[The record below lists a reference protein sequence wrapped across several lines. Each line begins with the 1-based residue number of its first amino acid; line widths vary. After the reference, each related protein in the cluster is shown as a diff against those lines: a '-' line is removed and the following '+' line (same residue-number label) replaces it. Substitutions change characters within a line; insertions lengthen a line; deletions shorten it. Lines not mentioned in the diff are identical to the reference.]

1 MACQTCRRKKVR
13 CDRGRPRCKN
23 CMDKGL
29 DCRYH
34 GERRLKRFSQDG
46 PDSDTARTRPSALHS
61 RSEIPSPPMQSPDSL
76 TLPPQRQ
83 SQPDPGGPV
92 DLVDQ
97 ILGGGPSSLP
107 NHRSASVWMRTERG
121 DEYTGPS
128 SGISAISDQ
137 GLAWM
142 KRKAGNC
149 ELLCTAV
156 AQVRR
161 TLLSHLRQPKCVS
174 PALWDMHPFQTPFKG
189 MPPWDVVQEYVDAYF
204 DHVQVIYPIVE
215 KEAFLHQLA
224 QYREDTPANSMSWRA
239 LLFAVL
245 ASGCRAAHSDE
256 TALAFRNS
264 GSEAWSYFVVA
275 LSMEQSLVH
284 VTTDLT
290 AVQAL
295 AVMTVF
301 AQGASSPQRL
311 EYTLC
316 STTVRVAYS
325 LALHC
330 APADEWE
337 LFSEEKRARSR
348 TFWVVYCLDKTLALR
363 CGRPSMI
370 DDAEIS
376 TPIPALNP
384 ATTSFS
390 NNTPRVD
397 FFLSL
402 CQCSRIYGKI
412 SRNLYS
418 AFALNKSCRDL
429 ANTAREL
436 LADVQ
441 IWRDSLPPATRV
453 RRSSFSSETIEGI
466 PKSQRL
472 HLQMSYYYV
481 TCAVYRRFTPIFCH
495 GDEDENTVQ
504 DMLAGAAPISH
515 IEAARSMILL
525 TKHIDVESYTPGWL
539 VFYMP
544 MTALLTV
551 FLHILGNP
559 REPSAPHDIALMEV
573 IVGFFGR
580 LEYVTSGEACFT
592 QVAEFVRQ
600 ARSLIHETARA
611 SALERRDSP
620 VVVNLT
626 RVHSLASVR
635 PSQESQCNPAESELL
650 HTGETQHDFSPIM
663 LPAHPVADTSRQAPS
678 QLPDDSIV
686 FGATQVPRLQA
697 NYDPWLDNWPP
708 LEVWD
713 ETILNT

>member
-1 MACQTCRRKKVR
+1 MACQTCRRRKVR

-23 CMDKGL
+23 CMDKAL

-34 GERRLKRFSQDG
+34 GERPLKRFSRDG
-46 PDSDTARTRPSALHS
+46 PESDIARTRPTALHP
-61 RSEIPSPPMQSPDSL
+61 RSETPSPPMQSPDSL
-76 TLPPQRQ
+76 PLPRQ
-83 SQPDPGGPV
+83 GHSQPDPARAV

-97 ILGGGPSSLP
+97 ILGGGPPSPPS
-107 NHRSASVWMRTERG
+107 HRSASVWMRTERG

-161 TLLSHLRQPKCVS
+161 TLLGHLRQPKCIT
-174 PALWDMHPFQTPFKG
+174 PGLWDMHPFQTPIKG
-189 MPPWDVVQEYVDAYF
+189 LPPCHVVQEYVDAYF
-204 DHVQVIYPIVE
+204 DHVQVIYPILD
-215 KEAFLHQLA
+215 KESFLHQLA
-224 QYREDTPANSMSWRA
+224 LYHEDVPAKSMSWRA

-256 TALAFRNS
+256 TALAFRTS

-301 AQGASSPQRL
+301 AQGCSSPQRL

-337 LFSEEKRARSR
+337 LFLEEKRARSR
-348 TFWVVYCLDKTLALR
+348 TFWVIYCLDKTLALR

-376 TPIPALNP
+376 TPIPAPRP
-384 ATTSFS
+384 ATTSSS
-390 NNTPRVD
+390 NETSTFD

-402 CQCSRIYGKI
+402 CQCSRICSKI

-418 AFALNKSCRDL
+418 AFALNQSCRDL
-429 ANTAREL
+429 AKTARQL

-441 IWRDSLPPATRV
+441 IWRNSLPPPTRV
-453 RRSSFSSETIEGI
+453 RRSSFSTETIEGL
-466 PKSQRL
+466 PKAQRL
-472 HLQMSYYYV
+472 HLQMAYYYV
-481 TCAVYRRFTPIFCH
+481 TCAIYRRFTPLFCH
-495 GDEDENTVQ
+495 GDEDENMVQ
-504 DMLAGAAPISH
+504 EMLAGAAPISH

-551 FLHILGNP
+551 FLNLLGNP
-559 REPSAPHDIALMEV
+559 REPSAPPDIALMEV
-573 IVGFFGR
+573 VVGFFGR
-580 LEYVTSGEACFT
+580 LEYMTSGEACFT
-592 QVAEFVRQ
+592 EVAQFVRQ
-600 ARSLIHETARA
+600 ARTIVHETARA

-620 VVVNLT
+620 VDLHLT
-626 RVHSLASVR
+626 GIHSLASVQS
-635 PSQESQCNPAESELL
+635 SQESQRNAAE
-650 HTGETQHDFSPIM
+650 GESLQTRETRHDFIPITPS
-663 LPAHPVADTSRQAPS
+663 LHPVAESSRQAQS
-678 QLPDDSIV
+678 QLPDDNHL
-686 FGATQVPRLQA
+686 FGATHIPRLQA
-697 NYDPWLDNWPP
+697 NYDPWLENWPP

-713 ETILNT
+713 ETLLNT